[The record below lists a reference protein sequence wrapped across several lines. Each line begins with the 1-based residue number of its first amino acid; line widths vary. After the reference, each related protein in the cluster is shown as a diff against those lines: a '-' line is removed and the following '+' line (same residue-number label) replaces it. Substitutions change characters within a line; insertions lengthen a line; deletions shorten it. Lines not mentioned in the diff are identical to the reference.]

1 MCGDEN
7 CSFVHFAMNA
17 ETNDFSPHVV
27 NTNKLWRKNMVFGLF
42 KKDKDDAHP
51 LNHPVYVEIPYGDET
66 LRLETGRMA
75 KQANGAV
82 LATMGG
88 TMVLATVCAE
98 KSAVEGQD
106 FFPLTVDY
114 QEKYASAGRIPGSR
128 DRREGKASTAETL
141 TARLIDR
148 PIRPLFP
155 ETFKNKVQIIAQVF
169 SYDKK
174 NQPDILAMIASS
186 AALALSGV
194 PFQGPIGAARVGY
207 ADGQYV
213 LNPSRKATDDM
224 EMDLVVA
231 ATKDGVLMVESEIGE
246 LDEKTVLG
254 AVKFGF
260 DAQQPVIN
268 AINELAEKAG
278 KERWATPE
286 KSPEY
291 VAMEK
296 AFEKFAGDIEAA
308 LGIKEKLVR
317 LDTLAEI
324 HVAAKAMIP
333 ELFPDTTVA
342 TSTLESFADEI
353 VENITAR
360 IMRGN
365 ILAGKPRIDGRDT
378 KTVRPIEIELGV
390 LPRAHGSAL
399 FTRGETQA
407 LVTLTLGGGKDAL
420 PIESL
425 DGAEE
430 KDFFLNYNFP
440 GYSVGECKGLKSPS
454 RRELGH
460 GNLAWRAL
468 HPMVPNRAEFDY
480 VIRVVSDI
488 LESNGSSSMA
498 TTCGATLAMMDG
510 GVPLKRP
517 VAGIAMGLIKE
528 GDDYAVLTDILGDE
542 DHLGDMDFKV
552 TGTDQ
557 GITAL
562 QMDIKITSITFE
574 IMEKALAQARDG
586 RMHILGK
593 IEKAIKAP
601 REKVSEYAPQMYTMK
616 INPDKVREV
625 IGKGGVVIQALTR
638 ETNTNIDLEDDGTIK
653 IMAVSKE
660 DADEAIRRIKD
671 IVAEPEVGMIYAG
684 TVSGVKDF
692 GLFVKVL
699 NGFESMV
706 HISEITGKRIDK
718 IADAGYKEGD
728 AVYVKYLGADK
739 RGKTRMTMVG
749 IDQKSGKEV
758 EKA

>member
-1 MCGDEN
+1 MLFGLINKDGKN
-7 CSFVHFAMNA
+7 AKNA
-17 ETNDFSPHVV
+17 ETH
-27 NTNKLWRKNMVFGLF
+27 
-42 KKDKDDAHP
+42 
-51 LNHPVYVEIPYGDET
+51 LNNPVAVEIEYGNDK
-66 LRLETGRMA
+66 LRLETGRFA
-75 KQANGAV
+75 KQANGSV
-82 LATMGG
+82 MATMGG

-98 KSAVEGQD
+98 KTAVEGQD

-114 QEKYASAGRIPGSR
+114 QEKFASAGRIPGSR
-128 DRREGKASTAETL
+128 DRREGKASTGETL
-141 TARLIDR
+141 IARLIDR

-155 ETFKNKVQIIAQVF
+155 ETFKNKVQVIAQVF
-169 SYDKK
+169 SYDRK

-194 PFQGPIGAARVGY
+194 PFAGPIGAARVGY
-207 ADGQYV
+207 IDGKYI
-213 LNPSRKATDDM
+213 LNPSKKQVEES

-246 LDEKTVLG
+246 LDEATTLG

-260 DAQQPVIN
+260 DAQQAVIN
-268 AINELAEKAG
+268 AINELVGVAG

-286 KSPEY
+286 KTPEY
-291 VAMEK
+291 IAMEEK
-296 AFEKFAGDIEAA
+296 FEQFAGDIESA
-308 LGIKEKLVR
+308 LLIKEKLHR
-317 LDTLAEI
+317 LETLANI
-324 HVAAKAMIP
+324 HAAAKALIP
-333 ELFPDTTVA
+333 EMFPETLVA

-353 VENITAR
+353 VENLTAR
-360 IMRGN
+360 IMRSN
-365 ILAGKPRIDGRDT
+365 ILAGRPRIDGRDT

-407 LVTLTLGGGKDAL
+407 LVSLTLGGGKDAL

-430 KDFFLNYNFP
+430 RDFMLNYNFP
-440 GYSVGECKGLKSPS
+440 GFSVGEAKGLKAPG
-454 RRELGH
+454 RREIGH
-460 GNLAWRAL
+460 GNLAWRAV
-468 HPMVPNRAEFDY
+468 HPMVPSRSEFDY
-480 VIRVVSDI
+480 VIRLCSDI

-510 GVPLKRP
+510 GVPMKRP

-528 GDDYAVLTDILGDE
+528 GDDYAILTDILGDE

-574 IMEKALAQARDG
+574 IMERALAQAKDG

-593 IEKAIKAP
+593 IKQAIEKP
-601 REKVSEYAPQMYTMK
+601 RDHVSEYAPQLYTMK

-638 ETNTNIDLEDDGTIK
+638 DTNTTIDLDDDGTVK
-653 IMAVSKE
+653 ILAVTRE
-660 DADEAIRRIKD
+660 DADAAIAKIKE
-671 IVAEPEVGMIYAG
+671 IVAEPEVGQIYAG
-684 TVSGVKDF
+684 TVSGMKDF
-692 GLFVKVL
+692 GIFVKIM

-706 HISEITGKRIDK
+706 HISEITGKHLAK
-718 IADAGYKEGD
+718 IEDAGLKEGD
-728 AVYVKYLGADK
+728 AVYVRYLGLDK
-739 RGKTRMTMVG
+739 RGKTRMSMVG
-749 IDQKSGKEV
+749 IDQKTGAETKKD
-758 EKA
+758 EKK

>member
-1 MCGDEN
+1 M
-7 CSFVHFAMNA
+7 
-17 ETNDFSPHVV
+17 
-27 NTNKLWRKNMVFGLF
+27 LFGLLN
-42 KKDKDDAHP
+42 KDEKTH
-51 LNHPVYVEIPYGDET
+51 LNNPVVVEVPYGDET

-98 KSAVEGQD
+98 KTAVEGQD

-114 QEKYASAGRIPGSR
+114 QEKFASAGRIPGSR
-128 DRREGKASTAETL
+128 DRREGKASVAETL
-141 TARLIDR
+141 IARLIDR

-155 ETFKNKVQIIAQVF
+155 ETFKNKVQIIAQTF

-194 PFQGPIGAARVGY
+194 PFAGPIGAARVGY
-207 ADGQYV
+207 ADGQYI
-213 LNPSRKATDDM
+213 LNPSKKAVEDS

-246 LDEKTVLG
+246 LDEKTTLG

-260 DAQQPVIN
+260 DAQQTVIK
-268 AINELAEKAG
+268 AINELTEKAG

-286 KSPEY
+286 KTAEY
-291 VAMEK
+291 IAMEK
-296 AFEKFAGDIEAA
+296 DFEQFANQIEEA
-308 LGIKEKLVR
+308 LTIKEKLVR
-317 LDTLAEI
+317 LETLGNIHTLA
-324 HVAAKAMIP
+324 KARIP

-342 TSTLESFADEI
+342 TSTLESAADEI
-353 VENITAR
+353 VENITAH
-360 IMRGN
+360 IMRSN
-365 ILAGKPRIDGRDT
+365 ILADKPRIDGRDT

-407 LVTLTLGGGKDAL
+407 LVSLTLGGGKDAL
-420 PIESL
+420 PLESL

-430 KDFFLNYNFP
+430 RDFILNYNFP
-440 GYSVGECKGLKSPS
+440 GYSVGEAKGLKSPG

-468 HPMVPNRAEFDY
+468 HPMVPSREKFDY

-510 GVPLKRP
+510 GVPLTRP

-528 GDDYAVLTDILGDE
+528 GKDYAILTDILGDE

-552 TGTDQ
+552 TGTDR

-574 IMEKALAQARDG
+574 IMEHALAQARDG

-601 REKVSEYAPQMYTMK
+601 RKTVSEFAPQMYTIK
-616 INPDKVREV
+616 INPDKVRDV

-638 ETNTNIDLEDDGTIK
+638 DTNTTIDLEDDGTVK
-653 IMAVSKE
+653 IMATSKE
-660 DADEAIRRIKD
+660 DADAAIARIKD
-671 IVAEPEVGMIYAG
+671 IVAEPEVGVIYAG
-684 TVSGVKDF
+684 TISGVKDF
-692 GLFVKVL
+692 GLFVKIL

-706 HISEITGKRIDK
+706 HISEITGERIAN
-718 IADAGYKEGD
+718 IADTKYKEGD
-728 AVYVKYLGADK
+728 KVFVKYLGADK
-739 RGKTRMTMVG
+739 RGKTRMSMVG
-749 IDQKSGKEV
+749 IDQKTGE
-758 EKA
+758 EKSK

>member
-1 MCGDEN
+1 M
-7 CSFVHFAMNA
+7 
-17 ETNDFSPHVV
+17 
-27 NTNKLWRKNMVFGLF
+27 LFGLF
-42 KKDKDDAHP
+42 GKDEKTTK
-51 LNHPVYVEIPYGDET
+51 LNNPVAVEIPYGDET

-75 KQANGAV
+75 KQANGSV

-114 QEKYASAGRIPGSR
+114 QEKFASAGRIPGSR

-194 PFQGPIGAARVGY
+194 PFQGPIGAARVGF
-207 ADGQYV
+207 ADGRYI
-213 LNPSRKATDDM
+213 LNPSKKACEDS

-246 LDEKTVLG
+246 LDEATVLG

-260 DAQQPVIN
+260 DAQQDVIR
-268 AINELAEKAG
+268 AINELAEAAG
-278 KERWATPE
+278 KERWAIPE
-286 KSPEY
+286 KTQEQLT
-291 VAMEK
+291 MESE
-296 AFEKFAGDIEAA
+296 FESFAPAIEAA
-308 LGIKEKLVR
+308 LQIKEKLVR
-317 LDTLAEI
+317 LETLSEI
-324 HVAAKAMIP
+324 HTMAKARIP
-333 ELFPDTTVA
+333 ELFPESERA
-342 TSTLESFADEI
+342 TSTLESWADEVI
-353 VENITAR
+353 ENLTAR

-365 ILAGKPRIDGRDT
+365 ILAGKPRIDGRDN

-390 LPRAHGSAL
+390 MPRAHGSAL

-407 LVTLTLGGGKDAL
+407 LVSLTLGGGKDAL

-425 DGAEE
+425 DGSEE
-430 KDFFLNYNFP
+430 RDFILNYNFP
-440 GYSVGECKGLKSPS
+440 GYSVGECKGLKSPG
-454 RRELGH
+454 RREIGH
-460 GNLAWRAL
+460 GNLAWRAV
-468 HPMVPNRAEFDY
+468 HPMVPSRSEFDY
-480 VIRVVSDI
+480 VIRIVSDI

-510 GVPLKRP
+510 GVPMKRP

-528 GDDYAVLTDILGDE
+528 GDDYAILTDILGDE

-552 TGTDQ
+552 TGTNQ
-557 GITAL
+557 GVTAL

-574 IMEKALAQARDG
+574 IMERALAQAKDG

-593 IEKAIKAP
+593 IEKAIKKP
-601 REKVSEYAPQMYTMK
+601 REHVSEYAPQAYTMK

-625 IGKGGVVIQALTR
+625 IGKGGSVIQALVR
-638 ETNTNIDLEDDGTIK
+638 ETNTIIDLEDDGTIK
-653 IMAVSKE
+653 IMATAKE
-660 DADEAIRRIKD
+660 DADNAIQRIKD
-671 IVAEPEVGMIYAG
+671 IVAEPEVGQIYKG
-684 TVSGVKDF
+684 TVSGMKDF
-692 GLFVKVL
+692 GLFVKIM
-699 NGFESMV
+699 NGFEAMV
-706 HISEITGKRIDK
+706 HISEITGERIAK
-718 IADAGYKEGD
+718 IEDTKIKEGD
-728 AVYVKYLGADK
+728 TVYVRYMGADK
-739 RGKTRMTMVG
+739 RGKTRMSMVG
-749 IDQKSGKEV
+749 IDQKTGEEINK
-758 EKA
+758 

>member
-1 MCGDEN
+1 MLFGMFNKDEKGQQ
-7 CSFVHFAMNA
+7 AQ
-17 ETNDFSPHVV
+17 
-27 NTNKLWRKNMVFGLF
+27 KLNNPIV
-42 KKDKDDAHP
+42 
-51 LNHPVYVEIPYGDET
+51 VEIPYGDET
-66 LRLETGRMA
+66 LRLETGRLA

-207 ADGQYV
+207 ADGAYV
-213 LNPSRKATDDM
+213 LNPSRKFTEDS

-246 LDEKTVLG
+246 LDEATTLG

-260 DAQQPVIN
+260 DAQQAVIA

-286 KSPEY
+286 KSAEY
-291 VAMEK
+291 VAMES
-296 AFEKFAGDIEAA
+296 AFEKFAGDIESA
-308 LGIKEKLVR
+308 LAIKEKLVR

-324 HVAAKAMIP
+324 HTAAKAEIA
-333 ELFPDTTVA
+333 ELFPETA
-342 TSTLESFADEI
+342 TAASTLESWADEI
-353 VENITAR
+353 IENITAR

-407 LVTLTLGGGKDAL
+407 LVSLTLGGGKDAL
-420 PIESL
+420 PIETL
-425 DGAEE
+425 DGSEE

-468 HPMVPNRAEFDY
+468 HPMVPTREQFDY

-510 GVPLKRP
+510 GVPLTRP

-552 TGTDQ
+552 TGTDR

-574 IMEKALAQARDG
+574 IMEKALEQAKAG

-593 IEKAIKAP
+593 INSAIAAP
-601 REKVSEYAPQMYTMK
+601 REKVSEYAPQMYMMK

-625 IGKGGVVIQALTR
+625 IGKGGSVIQALTR
-638 ETNTNIDLEDDGTIK
+638 ETNTNIDLEDDGTVK
-653 IMAVSKE
+653 IMAVAKE
-660 DADEAIRRIKD
+660 DADEAIRRIKE

-692 GLFVKVL
+692 GLFVKIM

-706 HISEITGKRIDK
+706 HISEITGKRLEK

-728 AVYVKYLGADK
+728 KVYVKYLGADK

-749 IDQKSGKEV
+749 IDQTTGAEAA
-758 EKA
+758 KAE

>member
-1 MCGDEN
+1 M
-7 CSFVHFAMNA
+7 
-17 ETNDFSPHVV
+17 
-27 NTNKLWRKNMVFGLF
+27 LFGLF
-42 KKDKDDAHP
+42 NKDEKHP
-51 LNHPVYVEIPYGDET
+51 LNNPVAVEIKYGDEV
-66 LRLETGRMA
+66 LRLETGRFA
-75 KQANGAV
+75 KQANGSV
-82 LATMGG
+82 MATMGG

-98 KSAVEGQD
+98 KTAVEGQD

-114 QEKYASAGRIPGSR
+114 QEKFASSGRIPGSR
-128 DRREGKASTAETL
+128 DRREGKASTNETL
-141 TARLIDR
+141 IARLIDR

-174 NQPDILAMIASS
+174 NQPDIVAMIASS

-207 ADGQYV
+207 MNGKYV
-213 LNPSRKATDDM
+213 LNPSKKDVEES

-246 LDEKTVLG
+246 LDEATTLG

-260 DAQQPVIN
+260 DAQQAVIK
-268 AINELAEKAG
+268 AINELASQAG
-278 KERWATPE
+278 KERWAVPE
-286 KSPEY
+286 KTAEY

-296 AFEKFAGDIEAA
+296 KFEQFASDIENA
-308 LGIKEKLVR
+308 LLIKEKLHR
-317 LDTLAEI
+317 LETLADI
-324 HVAAKAMIP
+324 HSAAKALIP
-333 ELFPDTTVA
+333 EMFPETAVA

-360 IMRGN
+360 IMRSN

-407 LVTLTLGGGKDAL
+407 LVSLTLGGGKDAL

-425 DGAEE
+425 DGGEE
-430 KDFFLNYNFP
+430 RDFILNYNFP
-440 GYSVGECKGLKSPS
+440 GYSVGEAKGLKSPG
-454 RRELGH
+454 RREIGH
-460 GNLAWRAL
+460 GNLAWRAV
-468 HPMVPNRAEFDY
+468 HPMVPSRSEFDY
-480 VIRVVSDI
+480 VIRVCSDI

-510 GVPLKRP
+510 GVPMKRP

-528 GDDYAVLTDILGDE
+528 GDDYAILTDILGDE

-574 IMEKALAQARDG
+574 IMEHALAQAKDG

-593 IEKAIKAP
+593 IQKAIKAP
-601 REKVSEYAPQMYTMK
+601 RKHVSEFAPQAYTMK
-616 INPDKVREV
+616 INPDKVRDV
-625 IGKGGVVIQALTR
+625 IGKGGSVIQALTR
-638 ETNTNIDLEDDGTIK
+638 DTNTQIELEDDGSIK
-653 IMAVSKE
+653 IMAV
-660 DADEAIRRIKD
+660 
-671 IVAEPEVGMIYAG
+671 
-684 TVSGVKDF
+684 VSGVKDF
-692 GLFVKVL
+692 GLFVKIL

-706 HISEITGKRIDK
+706 HISEITGERLAK
-718 IADAGYKEGD
+718 IEDAKIKEGD
-728 AVYVKYLGADK
+728 KVYVRYLGADK
-739 RGKTRMTMVG
+739 RGKTRMSMVG
-749 IDQKSGKEV
+749 IDQKTGKET
-758 EKA
+758 K

>member
-1 MCGDEN
+1 M
-7 CSFVHFAMNA
+7 
-17 ETNDFSPHVV
+17 
-27 NTNKLWRKNMVFGLF
+27 LFGLF
-42 KKDKDDAHP
+42 DKEKGTDVR
-51 LNHPVYVEIPYGDET
+51 LNNPVAVEIPFGDET

-75 KQANGAV
+75 KQANGSIV
-82 LATMGG
+82 ATLGG

-98 KSAVEGQD
+98 KNAVEGQD

-174 NQPDILAMIASS
+174 NQPDVLALIAAS
-186 AALALSGV
+186 AALAISGV
-194 PFQGPIGAARVGY
+194 PFQGPVAAARVGY
-207 ADGQYV
+207 VDGEYI
-213 LNPSRKATDDM
+213 LNPSRKEVEDS
-224 EMDLVVA
+224 EMDLVVS

-246 LDEKTVLG
+246 LDEKTTLG

-260 DAQQPVIN
+260 DAQQSVIA

-278 KERWATPE
+278 KPTWEIAE
-286 KSPEY
+286 HSAEYIAMKSD
-291 VAMEK
+291 
-296 AFEKFAGDIEAA
+296 FESFADDIKAA
-308 LGIKEKLVR
+308 LAIKEKLVR
-317 LDTLAEI
+317 LDALSAI
-324 HVAAKAMIP
+324 QDAAKSRIA
-333 ELFPDTTVA
+333 ELFPETTTA
-342 TSTLESFADEI
+342 TSTLQSWAYEVIES
-353 VENITAR
+353 ITAR
-360 IMRGN
+360 IMRGD
-365 ILAGKPRIDGRDT
+365 ILAGKARIDGRDN

-390 LPRAHGSAL
+390 MPRAHGSAL

-407 LVTLTLGGGKDAL
+407 LVSMTLGGGKDAL
-420 PIESL
+420 PIETL
-425 DGAEE
+425 DGGEE
-430 KDFFLNYNFP
+430 KNFFLNYNFP
-440 GYSVGECKGLKSPS
+440 GYCVGECKGMRAPG

-460 GNLAWRAL
+460 GNLALRAVN
-468 HPMVPNRAEFDY
+468 PMVPSRDEFDY

-510 GVPLKRP
+510 GVPMKAP

-528 GDDYAVLTDILGDE
+528 GDDFAVLTDILGDE

-552 TGTDQ
+552 TGTES

-574 IMEKALAQARDG
+574 IMEQALAQAKDG

-593 IEKAIKAP
+593 ITKAIKAP
-601 REKVSEYAPQMYTMK
+601 RKNVSEYAPQAYMMK
-616 INPDKVREV
+616 INPDKIREV
-625 IGKGGVVIQALTR
+625 IGKGGSVIQALTR
-638 ETNTNIDLEDDGTIK
+638 DTNTQIDLSDDGTVK
-653 IMAVSKE
+653 IMASIKE
-660 DADEAIRRIKD
+660 DADNAIARIKE
-671 IVAEPEVGMIYAG
+671 IVAEPEIGTVYEG

-692 GLFVKVL
+692 GLFVKIM

-706 HISEITGKRIDK
+706 HISEITGERIAN
-718 IADAGYKEGD
+718 IADAGIKEGD
-728 AVYVKYLGADK
+728 KVFVKILG
-739 RGKTRMTMVG
+739 RG
-749 IDQKSGKEV
+749 
-758 EKA
+758 

>member
-1 MCGDEN
+1 M
-7 CSFVHFAMNA
+7 
-17 ETNDFSPHVV
+17 
-27 NTNKLWRKNMVFGLF
+27 LFGLL
-42 KKDKDDAHP
+42 KKDGQQK
-51 LNHPVYVEIPYGDET
+51 LNNPVTVEIPYGDET
-66 LRLETGRMA
+66 LILETGRMA

-98 KSAVEGQD
+98 KTAVEGQD

-114 QEKYASAGRIPGSR
+114 QEKFASSGRIPGSR
-128 DRREGKASTAETL
+128 DRREGKAATHETL
-141 TARLIDR
+141 IARLIDR

-169 SYDKK
+169 TYDKK
-174 NQPDILAMIASS
+174 NQPDVLAMIASS

-194 PFQGPIGAARVGY
+194 PFAGPIGAARVGY
-207 ADGQYV
+207 IDGKYV
-213 LNPSRKATDDM
+213 LNPSKKM
-224 EMDLVVA
+224 LEQSKMDLVVA
-231 ATKDGVLMVESEIGE
+231 ATCDGVLMVESEIGE
-246 LDEKTVLG
+246 LDETTTLG

-260 DAQQPVIN
+260 DAQQSVIR
-268 AINELAEKAG
+268 AINELADKAG

-286 KSPEY
+286 KSAEY
-291 VAMEK
+291 VAMESD
-296 AFEKFAGDIEAA
+296 FEQFAPQIEEA
-308 LGIKEKLVR
+308 LQIKEKLVR
-317 LDTLAEI
+317 LETLASI
-324 HVAAKAMIP
+324 HTAAKARIA
-333 ELFPDTTVA
+333 ELFPDTTTA

-353 VENITAR
+353 VESITAR
-360 IMRGN
+360 IMRSN

-407 LVTLTLGGGKDAL
+407 LVSLTLGGGKDAL

-430 KDFFLNYNFP
+430 RDFILNYNFP
-440 GYSVGECKGLKSPS
+440 GYSVGEAKGLKSPG
-454 RRELGH
+454 RREIGH
-460 GNLAWRAL
+460 GNLAWRAV
-468 HPMVPNRAEFDY
+468 HPMVPSRDKFDY
-480 VIRVVSDI
+480 VIRIVSDI

-510 GVPLKRP
+510 GVPMTRP

-528 GDDYAVLTDILGDE
+528 GDDYAILTDILGDE

-574 IMEKALAQARDG
+574 IMERALAQAKDG

-601 REKVSEYAPQMYTMK
+601 RKHLSEFAPQVYTMK
-616 INPDKVREV
+616 INPDKVRDV
-625 IGKGGVVIQALTR
+625 IGKGGSVIQTLTR
-638 ETNTNIDLEDDGTIK
+638 ETNTTIDLEDDGTIK
-653 IMAVSKE
+653 ILASVRD
-660 DADEAIRRIKD
+660 DADEAMRRIKE
-671 IVAEPEVGMIYAG
+671 IVAEPEVGMIYPG
-684 TVSGVKDF
+684 VVSGIKDF
-692 GLFVKVL
+692 GLFVKIM

-706 HISEITGKRIDK
+706 HISEITGERIAK
-718 IADAGYKEGD
+718 IEDTKIKEGD
-728 AVYVKYLGADK
+728 KVYVRYLGADK
-739 RGKTRMTMVG
+739 RGKTRMSMVG
-749 IDQKSGKEV
+749 IDQKTGKET
-758 EKA
+758 K

>member
-1 MCGDEN
+1 
-7 CSFVHFAMNA
+7 
-17 ETNDFSPHVV
+17 
-27 NTNKLWRKNMVFGLF
+27 MVFGLF
-42 KKDKDDAHP
+42 KKDEQAK
-51 LNHPVYVEIPYGDET
+51 LNNPIVVEIPYGNTT

-75 KQANGAV
+75 KQANGSV
-82 LATMGG
+82 LATLGE

-98 KSAVEGQD
+98 KTAVEGQD

-114 QEKYASAGRIPGSR
+114 QEKFASAGRIPGSR

-141 TARLIDR
+141 IARLIDR

-169 SYDKK
+169 SYDKV

-194 PFQGPIGAARVGY
+194 PFQGPARVGY
-207 ADGQYV
+207 ADGKYI
-213 LNPSRKATDDM
+213 LNPSKKETEES

-260 DAQQPVIN
+260 DAQQAVIN
-268 AINELAEKAG
+268 AINELAERAG

-286 KSPEY
+286 KTPEQLT
-291 VAMEK
+291 MESD
-296 AFEKFAGDIEAA
+296 FEQFAPAIEAA
-308 LGIKEKLVR
+308 LQIKEKLVR
-317 LDTLAEI
+317 LETLASI
-324 HVAAKAMIP
+324 HADAKARIP
-333 ELFPDTTVA
+333 ELFPESERA
-342 TSTLESFADEI
+342 TSTLESWADEV
-353 VENITAR
+353 VENLTAR

-365 ILAGKPRIDGRDT
+365 ILAGKPRIDGRDN

-390 LPRAHGSAL
+390 MPRAHGSAL

-407 LVTLTLGGGKDAL
+407 LVSLTLGGGKDAL

-430 KDFFLNYNFP
+430 RDFILNYNFP
-440 GYSVGECKGLKSPS
+440 GYSVGECKGLKSPG
-454 RRELGH
+454 RREIGH
-460 GNLAWRAL
+460 GNLAWRAV
-468 HPMVPNRAEFDY
+468 HPMVPSRSEFDY
-480 VIRVVSDI
+480 VIRIVSDI

-510 GVPLKRP
+510 GVPMKRP

-528 GDDYAVLTDILGDE
+528 GDDYAILTDILGDE

-574 IMEKALAQARDG
+574 IMERALAQAKDG

-593 IEKAIKAP
+593 IEKAIKKP
-601 REKVSEYAPQMYTMK
+601 RASVSEYAPQTYTMQ

-625 IGKGGVVIQALTR
+625 IGKGGSVIQALVR
-638 ETNTNIDLEDDGTIK
+638 ETNTIIDLEDDGTVK
-653 IMAVSKE
+653 IMATTRE
-660 DADEAIRRIKD
+660 DADNAIRRIKD
-671 IVAEPEVGMIYAG
+671 IVAEPEVGQIYKG
-684 TVSGVKDF
+684 TVSGMKDF
-692 GLFVKVL
+692 GLFVKIM
-699 NGFESMV
+699 NGFEAMV
-706 HISEITGKRIDK
+706 HISEITGERIAK
-718 IADAGYKEGD
+718 IEDTKIKEGD
-728 AVYVKYLGADK
+728 TVYVRYLGADK
-739 RGKTRMTMVG
+739 RGKTRMSMVG
-749 IDQKSGKEV
+749 IDQKTGAEIVKE
-758 EKA
+758 

>member
-1 MCGDEN
+1 
-7 CSFVHFAMNA
+7 
-17 ETNDFSPHVV
+17 
-27 NTNKLWRKNMVFGLF
+27 MVFGLF
-42 KKDKDDAHP
+42 KKDAK
-51 LNHPVYVEIPYGDET
+51 LNNPVVVEIPYGDTT

-75 KQANGAV
+75 KQANGSV
-82 LATMGG
+82 LATMGE

-114 QEKYASAGRIPGSR
+114 QEKFASAGRIPGSR

-207 ADGQYV
+207 ADGQYI
-213 LNPSRKATDDM
+213 LNPSKKAVENS

-246 LDEKTVLG
+246 LDEATVLG

-260 DAQQPVIN
+260 DAQQAVIA

-278 KERWATPE
+278 KERWETPE
-286 KSPEY
+286 KTSEQIT
-291 VAMEK
+291 MEEN
-296 AFEKFAGDIEAA
+296 FESFAGDIEAA
-308 LGIKEKLVR
+308 LQIKEKLVR
-317 LDTLAEI
+317 LETLADI
-324 HVAAKAMIP
+324 HSQAKARIA
-333 ELFPDTTVA
+333 ELFPESERA
-342 TSTLESFADEI
+342 TSTLESWADEVI
-353 VENITAR
+353 ENLTAR

-365 ILAGKPRIDGRDT
+365 ILAGKPRIDGRDN

-407 LVTLTLGGGKDAL
+407 LVSLTLGGGKDAL

-430 KDFFLNYNFP
+430 RDFILNYNFP
-440 GYSVGECKGLKSPS
+440 GYSVGECKGLKSPG
-454 RRELGH
+454 RREIGH
-460 GNLAWRAL
+460 GNLAWRAV
-468 HPMVPNRAEFDY
+468 HPMVPTRSEFDY
-480 VIRVVSDI
+480 VIRIVSDI

-510 GVPLKRP
+510 GVPMKRP

-528 GDDYAVLTDILGDE
+528 GDDYAILTDILGDE

-557 GITAL
+557 GVTAL

-574 IMEKALAQARDG
+574 IMERALAQAKDG

-593 IEKAIKAP
+593 IEKAIKKP
-601 REKVSEYAPQMYTMK
+601 RGNVSEYAPQAYTMK
-616 INPDKVREV
+616 INPDKVRDV
-625 IGKGGVVIQALTR
+625 IGKGGVVIQALVR
-638 ETNTNIDLEDDGTIK
+638 ETNTQIDLSDDGSIK

-660 DADEAIRRIKD
+660 DADEAIRRIKE
-671 IVAEPEVGMIYAG
+671 IVAEPEVGQIYQG
-684 TVSGVKDF
+684 TVSGIKDF
-692 GLFVKVL
+692 GLFVKIM
-699 NGFESMV
+699 NGFEALV
-706 HISEITGKRIDK
+706 HISEITGERIAK
-718 IADAGYKEGD
+718 IEDAKYKEGD
-728 AVYVKYLGADK
+728 TVFVRYMGADK
-739 RGKTRMTMVG
+739 RGKTRMSMVG
-749 IDQKSGKEV
+749 IDQKTGAEIK
-758 EKA
+758 K

>member
-1 MCGDEN
+1 MIFLREIK
-7 CSFVHFAMNA
+7 HKL
-17 ETNDFSPHVV
+17 
-27 NTNKLWRKNMVFGLF
+27 NKMEKKMVFGLF
-42 KKDKDDAHP
+42 KKDEQAK
-51 LNHPVYVEIPYGDET
+51 LNNPIVVEVPYGNTT

-75 KQANGAV
+75 KQANGSV
-82 LATMGG
+82 LATLGE

-98 KSAVEGQD
+98 KAAVEGQD

-114 QEKYASAGRIPGSR
+114 QEKFASAGRIPGSR

-169 SYDKK
+169 SYDKV

-213 LNPSRKATDDM
+213 LNPSKKETENS

-231 ATKDGVLMVESEIGE
+231 ATRDGVLMVESEIGE

-260 DAQQPVIN
+260 DAQQTVIN

-286 KSPEY
+286 KTPEQ
-291 VAMEK
+291 VLMESD
-296 AFEKFAGDIEAA
+296 FEQFAPAIEAA
-308 LGIKEKLVR
+308 LQIKEKLVR
-317 LDTLAEI
+317 LETLSNI
-324 HVAAKAMIP
+324 HTEAKARIP
-333 ELFPDTTVA
+333 ELFPESVRA
-342 TSTLESFADEI
+342 TSTLESWADEV
-353 VENITAR
+353 VENLTAR

-365 ILAGKPRIDGRDT
+365 ILAGKPRIDGRDN

-390 LPRAHGSAL
+390 MPRAHGSAL

-407 LVTLTLGGGKDAL
+407 LVSLTLGGGKDAL

-430 KDFFLNYNFP
+430 RDFILNYNFP
-440 GYSVGECKGLKSPS
+440 GYSVGECKGLKSPG
-454 RRELGH
+454 RREIGH
-460 GNLAWRAL
+460 GNLAWRAV
-468 HPMVPNRAEFDY
+468 HPMVPTRAEFDY

-510 GVPLKRP
+510 GVPMKRP

-528 GDDYAVLTDILGDE
+528 GDDYAILTDILGDE

-574 IMEKALAQARDG
+574 IMERALAQAKDG

-593 IEKAIKAP
+593 IEKAIKKP
-601 REKVSEYAPQMYTMK
+601 RANVSEYAPQAYMMK

-625 IGKGGVVIQALTR
+625 IGKGGSVIQALVR
-638 ETNTNIDLEDDGTIK
+638 ETNTIIDLEDDGTVK
-653 IMAVSKE
+653 IMATTKE
-660 DADEAIRRIKD
+660 DADNAIARIKD
-671 IVAEPEVGMIYAG
+671 IVAEPEVGQIYKG
-684 TVSGVKDF
+684 TVSGMKDF
-692 GLFVKVL
+692 GLFVKIM
-699 NGFESMV
+699 NGFEAMV
-706 HISEITGKRIDK
+706 HISEITGERIAK
-718 IADAGYKEGD
+718 IEDTKIKEGD
-728 AVYVKYLGADK
+728 TVYVRFLGADK
-739 RGKTRMTMVG
+739 RGKTRMSMVG
-749 IDQKSGKEV
+749 IDQKTGEEIK
-758 EKA
+758 K

>member
-1 MCGDEN
+1 M
-7 CSFVHFAMNA
+7 
-17 ETNDFSPHVV
+17 
-27 NTNKLWRKNMVFGLF
+27 LFGLIN
-42 KKDKDDAHP
+42 KKGGEPTQH
-51 LNHPVYVEIPYGDET
+51 LNNPVAVEIKYGDET
-66 LRLETGRMA
+66 LRLETGRFA

-82 LATMGG
+82 MATMGG

-98 KSAVEGQD
+98 KTAVEGQD

-114 QEKYASAGRIPGSR
+114 QEKFASSGRIPGSR
-128 DRREGKASTAETL
+128 DRREGKASMGETL
-141 TARLIDR
+141 IARLIDR

-155 ETFKNKVQIIAQVF
+155 ETFKNKVQVIAQVF
-169 SYDKK
+169 SYDRK

-194 PFQGPIGAARVGY
+194 PFAGPIGAARVGY
-207 ADGQYV
+207 MNGEYV
-213 LNPSRKATDDM
+213 LNPSKKDVENS

-246 LDEKTVLG
+246 LDEKTTLG

-260 DAQQPVIN
+260 DAQQAVIG
-268 AINELAEKAG
+268 AINELNKAAG
-278 KERWATPE
+278 KERWAIPE
-286 KSPEY
+286 KTAEY
-291 VAMEK
+291 IAMEK
-296 AFEKFAGDIEAA
+296 RFEEFAGDIESA
-308 LGIKEKLVR
+308 LAIKEKLHR
-317 LDTLAEI
+317 LETLAEI
-324 HVAAKAMIP
+324 HAAAKALIP
-333 ELFPDTTVA
+333 EMFPDTTVA

-360 IMRGN
+360 IMRSN
-365 ILAGKPRIDGRDT
+365 ILAGRPRIDGRDT

-407 LVTLTLGGGKDAL
+407 LVSLTLGGGKDAL
-420 PIESL
+420 PLETL
-425 DGAEE
+425 DGGEE
-430 KDFFLNYNFP
+430 RDFILNYNFP
-440 GYSVGECKGLKSPS
+440 GFSVGEAKGLKAPG
-454 RRELGH
+454 RREIGH
-460 GNLAWRAL
+460 GNLAWRAV
-468 HPMVPNRAEFDY
+468 HPMIPSRSEFDY
-480 VIRVVSDI
+480 VIRLCSDI

-510 GVPLKRP
+510 GVPMKRP

-528 GDDYAVLTDILGDE
+528 GDDYAILTDILGDE

-574 IMEKALAQARDG
+574 IMEKALAQAKDG

-593 IEKAIKAP
+593 IKAAIDKP
-601 REKVSEYAPQMYTMK
+601 RDHVSEYAPQMYTMQ

-638 ETNTNIDLEDDGTIK
+638 DTNTTIDLEDDGTVK
-653 IMAVSKE
+653 ILAVTRE
-660 DADEAIRRIKD
+660 DADAAIARIKE
-671 IVAEPEVGMIYAG
+671 IVAEPEVGQIYPG
-684 TVSGVKDF
+684 VVSGVKDF
-692 GLFVKVL
+692 GIFVKIM

-706 HISEITGKRIDK
+706 HISEITGKRLAK
-718 IADAGYKEGD
+718 IEDAKLKEGD
-728 AVYVKYLGADK
+728 AVFVKYLGIDK
-739 RGKTRMTMVG
+739 RGKTRMSMVG
-749 IDQKSGKEV
+749 IDQKTGEEKED
-758 EKA
+758 K

>member
-1 MCGDEN
+1 MFGILKKSKKE
-7 CSFVHFAMNA
+7 
-17 ETNDFSPHVV
+17 EHV
-27 NTNKLWRKNMVFGLF
+27 
-42 KKDKDDAHP
+42 
-51 LNHPVYVEIPYGDET
+51 LNNPTVVEFQYGDET
-66 LRLETGRMA
+66 VRLETGRYA
-75 KQANGAV
+75 KQATGAV
-82 LATMGG
+82 MATMGE

-98 KSAVEGQD
+98 KTAVEGQD

-114 QEKYASAGRIPGSR
+114 QEKFASAGRIPGSR
-128 DRREGKASTAETL
+128 DRREGKASVNETL
-141 TARLIDR
+141 IARLIDR

-169 SYDKK
+169 SYDRK

-186 AALALSGV
+186 AALAISGV

-207 ADGQYV
+207 RDGQYV
-213 LNPSRKATDDM
+213 LNPSKREIEDS

-246 LDEKTVLG
+246 LDEKTTLG

-260 DAQQPVIN
+260 DQQQTVIN
-268 AINELAEKAG
+268 AINEFAKKAG
-278 KERWATPE
+278 KEHWATPE
-286 KSPEY
+286 HSEEY
-291 VAMEK
+291 IIMEK
-296 AFEKFAGDIEAA
+296 DFEQFAGEITDA
-308 LGIKEKLVR
+308 LLIKEKLLR

-324 HVAAKAMIP
+324 HAKAKARIP
-333 ELFPDTTVA
+333 ELFPETTTA
-342 TSTLESFADEI
+342 ASTLESWADEI

-407 LVTLTLGGGKDAL
+407 LVSLTLGGGKDAL

-425 DGAEE
+425 DGEDE
-430 KDFFLNYNFP
+430 RDFILNYNFP
-440 GYSVGECKGLKSPS
+440 GFSVGEAKGLKAPG

-460 GNLAWRAL
+460 GNLAWRAI
-468 HPMVPNRAEFDY
+468 HPMIPTREQFDY
-480 VIRVVSDI
+480 VIRVCSDI

-498 TTCGATLAMMDG
+498 TTCGATLALMDG
-510 GVPLKRP
+510 GVPMKRP

-528 GDDYAVLTDILGDE
+528 GDEYAILTDILGDE

-574 IMEKALAQARDG
+574 IMEHALAQAKDG

-593 IEKAIKAP
+593 IENAIKSP
-601 REKVSEYAPQMYTMK
+601 RKSVSEYAPQSYAMK

-625 IGKGGVVIQALTR
+625 IGKGGSVIQALTR
-638 ETNTNIDLEDDGTIK
+638 ETNTQIELEDDGSIK
-653 IMAVSKE
+653 ILAVSKE
-660 DADEAIRRIKD
+660 DADAAIARIKE
-671 IVAEPEVGMIYAG
+671 IVAEPEVGEIYEG
-684 TVSGVKDF
+684 VVSGVKDF
-692 GLFVKVL
+692 GLFVKIMK
-699 NGFESMV
+699 NFESMV
-706 HISEITGKRIDK
+706 HISEITGERLKTIEEAK
-718 IADAGYKEGD
+718 LKEGD
-728 AVYVKYLGADK
+728 KVFVKYLGVDK
-739 RGKTRMTMVG
+739 RGKTRLSMVG
-749 IDQKSGKEV
+749 IDQKTGKEI
-758 EKA
+758 KK

>member
-1 MCGDEN
+1 MI
-7 CSFVHFAMNA
+7 
-17 ETNDFSPHVV
+17 
-27 NTNKLWRKNMVFGLF
+27 FGF
-42 KKDKDDAHP
+42 KKKEEKHP
-51 LNHPVYVEIPYGDET
+51 LNNPIVVEVPYGSET

-82 LATMGG
+82 WASMGG
-88 TMVLATVCAE
+88 TIVLATVCAE
-98 KSAVEGQD
+98 KTAVEGQD

-128 DRREGKASTAETL
+128 DRREGKPSVSETL
-141 TARLIDR
+141 IARLIDR

-194 PFQGPIGAARVGY
+194 PFQGPVGAARVGY
-207 ADGQYV
+207 KDGNYL
-213 LNPSRKATDDM
+213 LNPSKKELEES
-224 EMDLVVA
+224 EMDLVVS

-246 LDEKTVLG
+246 LDEKTTLG

-260 DAQQPVIN
+260 DAQQVVID
-268 AINELAEKAG
+268 AINEFAAKVG
-278 KERWATPE
+278 KERWEVPE
-286 KSPEY
+286 KTAEYIKMESDFERYVPE
-291 VAMEK
+291 
-296 AFEKFAGDIEAA
+296 ITNA

-317 LDTLAEI
+317 LDTLASI
-324 HVAAKAMIP
+324 HTDAKSRIA
-333 ELFPDTTVA
+333 ELFPETTLA

-365 ILAGKPRIDGRDT
+365 ILAGLPRIDGRDT

-407 LVTLTLGGGKDAL
+407 LVSLTLGGGKDAL
-420 PIESL
+420 PLESL
-425 DGAEE
+425 DGEE
-430 KDFFLNYNFP
+430 ERDFILNYNFP
-440 GYSVGECKGLKSPS
+440 GYSVGEAKGLKSPG

-468 HPMVPNRAEFDY
+468 HPMVPSREKFDY
-480 VIRVVSDI
+480 VIRVCSDI

-510 GVPLKRP
+510 GVPLTRP

-528 GDDYAVLTDILGDE
+528 GDDYAILTDILGDE

-552 TGTDQ
+552 TGTKD

-574 IMEKALAQARDG
+574 IMEHALAQARDG

-593 IEKAIKAP
+593 INDAIKEP
-601 REKVSEYAPQMYTMK
+601 RKNVSEFAPQTYTIK
-616 INPDKVREV
+616 INPDKVRDV

-638 ETNTNIDLEDDGTIK
+638 ETNTTIELEDDGTVK
-653 IMAVSKE
+653 IMAVNKE
-660 DADEAIRRIKD
+660 DAEEAIARIKN
-671 IVAEPEVGMIYAG
+671 IVAEPEVGMIYKG
-684 TVSGVKDF
+684 TVSGMKDF
-692 GLFVKVL
+692 GLFVKIL

-706 HISEITGKRIDK
+706 HISEITGKRLEK
-718 IADAGYKEGD
+718 IEDAKIKEGD
-728 AVYVKYLGADK
+728 TVFVKYLGADK
-739 RGKTRMTMVG
+739 RGKTRLSMVG
-749 IDQKSGKEV
+749 IDQKTGAEI
-758 EKA
+758 EK

>member
-1 MCGDEN
+1 
-7 CSFVHFAMNA
+7 
-17 ETNDFSPHVV
+17 
-27 NTNKLWRKNMVFGLF
+27 MVFGLF
-42 KKDKDDAHP
+42 KKDAK
-51 LNHPVYVEIPYGDET
+51 LNNPVAVEIKYGDET

-75 KQANGAV
+75 KQANGSV
-82 LATMGG
+82 LATMGE

-98 KSAVEGQD
+98 KAAVEGQD

-114 QEKYASAGRIPGSR
+114 QEKFASAGRIPGSR

-207 ADGQYV
+207 ADGKYI
-213 LNPSRKATDDM
+213 LNPSKKAVEES

-246 LDEKTVLG
+246 LDEATVLG

-260 DAQQPVIN
+260 DAQQSVIA

-278 KERWATPE
+278 KDAWDVPE
-286 KSPEY
+286 KTAEQIT
-291 VAMEK
+291 MEEN
-296 AFEKFAGDIEAA
+296 FESFAGDIEAA
-308 LGIKEKLVR
+308 LQIKEKLVR
-317 LDTLAEI
+317 LETLASI
-324 HVAAKAMIP
+324 HTAAKERIP
-333 ELFPDTTVA
+333 ELFPETTRA
-342 TSTLESFADEI
+342 QSTLESWADEVI
-353 VENITAR
+353 ENLTAR

-365 ILAGKPRIDGRDT
+365 ILAGKPRIDGRDN

-407 LVTLTLGGGKDAL
+407 LVSLTLGGGKDAL

-430 KDFFLNYNFP
+430 RDFILNYNFP
-440 GYSVGECKGLKSPS
+440 GYSVGECKGLKSPG
-454 RRELGH
+454 RREIGH
-460 GNLAWRAL
+460 GNLAWRAV
-468 HPMVPNRAEFDY
+468 HPMVPSRSEFDY
-480 VIRVVSDI
+480 VIRIVSDI

-510 GVPLKRP
+510 GVPMKRP

-528 GDDYAVLTDILGDE
+528 GDDYAILTDILGDE

-557 GITAL
+557 GVTAL

-574 IMEKALAQARDG
+574 IMERALAQAKDG

-593 IEKAIKAP
+593 IEKAIKKP
-601 REKVSEYAPQMYTMK
+601 RAKLSEYAPQTYTMK

-625 IGKGGVVIQALTR
+625 IGKGGSVIQALVR
-638 ETNTNIDLEDDGTIK
+638 ETNTIIDLEDDGTVK
-653 IMAVSKE
+653 IMAVNKE
-660 DADEAIRRIKD
+660 DADDAIQRIKD
-671 IVAEPEVGMIYAG
+671 IVAEPEVGQIYKG
-684 TVSGVKDF
+684 TVSGMKDF
-692 GLFVKVL
+692 GLFVKIM
-699 NGFESMV
+699 NGFEAMV
-706 HISEITGKRIDK
+706 HISEITGERIAK
-718 IADAGYKEGD
+718 IEDTKIKEGD
-728 AVYVKYLGADK
+728 TVYVRFLGADK
-739 RGKTRMTMVG
+739 RGKTRMSMVG
-749 IDQKSGKEV
+749 IDQKTGEEIK
-758 EKA
+758 K

>member
-1 MCGDEN
+1 M
-7 CSFVHFAMNA
+7 
-17 ETNDFSPHVV
+17 
-27 NTNKLWRKNMVFGLF
+27 LFGLF
-42 KKDKDDAHP
+42 GKDEKTTK
-51 LNHPVYVEIPYGDET
+51 LNNPIAVEIPYGDET

-75 KQANGAV
+75 KQANGSV

-114 QEKYASAGRIPGSR
+114 QEKFASAGRIPGSR

-194 PFQGPIGAARVGY
+194 PFQGPIGAARVGF
-207 ADGQYV
+207 ADGKYI
-213 LNPSRKATDDM
+213 LNPSKKATEDS

-246 LDEKTVLG
+246 LDEATVLG

-260 DAQQPVIN
+260 DAQQDVIR
-268 AINELAEKAG
+268 AINELAEAAG
-278 KERWATPE
+278 KERWAVPEKTPE
-286 KSPEY
+286 QLT
-291 VAMEK
+291 MESE
-296 AFEKFAGDIEAA
+296 FESFAPAIEAA
-308 LGIKEKLVR
+308 LQIKEKLVR
-317 LDTLAEI
+317 LETLSEI
-324 HVAAKAMIP
+324 HTMAKARIP
-333 ELFPDTTVA
+333 ELFPESERA
-342 TSTLESFADEI
+342 ASTLESWADEVI
-353 VENITAR
+353 ENLTAR

-365 ILAGKPRIDGRDT
+365 ILAGKPRIDGRDN

-390 LPRAHGSAL
+390 MPRAHGSAL

-407 LVTLTLGGGKDAL
+407 LVSLTLGGGKDAL

-430 KDFFLNYNFP
+430 RDFILNYNFP
-440 GYSVGECKGLKSPS
+440 GYSVGECKGLKSPG
-454 RRELGH
+454 RREIGH
-460 GNLAWRAL
+460 GNLAWRAV
-468 HPMVPNRAEFDY
+468 HPMVPSRSEFDY

-510 GVPLKRP
+510 GVPMKRP

-528 GDDYAVLTDILGDE
+528 GDDYAILTDILGDE

-557 GITAL
+557 GVTAL

-574 IMEKALAQARDG
+574 IMERALAQAKDG

-593 IEKAIKAP
+593 IEKAIKKP
-601 REKVSEYAPQMYTMK
+601 RDHVSEYAPQAYTMK

-625 IGKGGVVIQALTR
+625 IGKGGSVIQALVR
-638 ETNTNIDLEDDGTIK
+638 ETNTIIDLEDDGTIK
-653 IMAVSKE
+653 IMATDKE
-660 DADEAIRRIKD
+660 DADAAIQRIKD
-671 IVAEPEVGMIYAG
+671 IVAEPEVGQIYKG
-684 TVSGVKDF
+684 TVSGMKDF
-692 GLFVKVL
+692 GLFVKIM
-699 NGFESMV
+699 NGFEAMV
-706 HISEITGKRIDK
+706 HISEITGERIAK
-718 IADAGYKEGD
+718 IEDTKIKEGD
-728 AVYVKYLGADK
+728 TVYVRFLGADK
-739 RGKTRMTMVG
+739 RGKTRMSMVG
-749 IDQKSGKEV
+749 IDQKTGEEIK
-758 EKA
+758 K

>member
-1 MCGDEN
+1 M
-7 CSFVHFAMNA
+7 
-17 ETNDFSPHVV
+17 
-27 NTNKLWRKNMVFGLF
+27 FGLF
-42 KKDKDDAHP
+42 NKSEKNV
-51 LNHPVYVEIPYGDET
+51 LNNPIAVEFQYGDET
-66 LRLETGRMA
+66 IRLETGRYA

-82 LATMGG
+82 MATMGG

-98 KSAVEGQD
+98 KTAVEGQD

-114 QEKYASAGRIPGSR
+114 QEKFASAGRIPGSR
-128 DRREGKASTAETL
+128 DRREGKASTSETL
-141 TARLIDR
+141 IARLIDR

-169 SYDKK
+169 SYDRK

-194 PFQGPIGAARVGY
+194 PFAGPIGAARVGY
-207 ADGQYV
+207 KDGQYL
-213 LNPSRKATDDM
+213 LNPSKKQVEDS

-246 LDEKTVLG
+246 LDEATTLG

-260 DAQQPVIN
+260 DAQQTVIS
-268 AINELAEKAG
+268 AINEFVEKAG

-286 KSPEY
+286 KAPEY
-291 VAMEK
+291 IEMEK
-296 AFEKFAGDIEAA
+296 DFEQYASDIEKA
-308 LGIKEKLVR
+308 LQIKEKLER
-317 LDTLAEI
+317 LDTLAQI
-324 HVAAKAMIP
+324 HAAAKTRIP
-333 ELFPDTTVA
+333 ELFPDTTLA
-342 TSTLESFADEI
+342 TSTLESWADEV

-407 LVTLTLGGGKDAL
+407 LVSLTLGSGQDAL

-425 DGAEE
+425 DGEE
-430 KDFFLNYNFP
+430 ERDFILNYNFP
-440 GYSVGECKGLKSPS
+440 GYSVGEAKGLKSPG

-460 GNLAWRAL
+460 GNLAWRAV
-468 HPMVPNRAEFDY
+468 HPMVPTRSEFDY
-480 VIRVVSDI
+480 VIRICSDI

-510 GVPLKRP
+510 GVPMKRP

-528 GDDYAVLTDILGDE
+528 GDDYAILTDILGDE

-552 TGTDQ
+552 TGTDR

-574 IMEKALAQARDG
+574 IMEHALAQAKDG

-593 IEKAIKAP
+593 IEKAIKEP
-601 REKVSEYAPQMYTMK
+601 RKKLSEFAPQVYTMK

-625 IGKGGVVIQALTR
+625 IGKGGSVIQALTR
-638 ETNTNIDLEDDGTIK
+638 ETDTQIELEDDGTVK
-653 IMAVSKE
+653 IMASTPE
-660 DADEAIRRIKD
+660 AANDAIARIKD
-671 IVAEPEVGMIYAG
+671 ICAEPEVGVIYEG
-684 TVSGVKDF
+684 VISGIKDF
-692 GLFVKVL
+692 GLFVKIL
-699 NGFESMV
+699 KNFESMV
-706 HISEITGKRIDK
+706 HISEITGERIAKIEDAKLNVGDK
-718 IADAGYKEGD
+718 
-728 AVYVKYLGADK
+728 VYVRYMGGDK
-739 RGKTRMTMVG
+739 RGKTRLSMVG
-749 IDQKSGKEV
+749 IDQKTGKET
-758 EKA
+758 K

>member
-1 MCGDEN
+1 M
-7 CSFVHFAMNA
+7 
-17 ETNDFSPHVV
+17 
-27 NTNKLWRKNMVFGLF
+27 LFGLI
-42 KKDKDDAHP
+42 KKDEKTH
-51 LNHPVYVEIPYGDET
+51 LNNPVAVEIKYGDET
-66 LRLETGRMA
+66 LRLETGRFA

-82 LATMGG
+82 MATMGG

-98 KSAVEGQD
+98 KTAVEGQD

-114 QEKYASAGRIPGSR
+114 QEKFASAGRIPGSR
-128 DRREGKASTAETL
+128 DRREGKASNGETL
-141 TARLIDR
+141 IARLIDR

-155 ETFKNKVQIIAQVF
+155 ETFKNKVQVIAQVF
-169 SYDKK
+169 SYDRK

-207 ADGQYV
+207 IDGKYV
-213 LNPSRKATDDM
+213 LNPSKKDLESS

-246 LDEKTVLG
+246 LDEATTLG

-260 DAQQPVIN
+260 DEQQTVIN
-268 AINELAEKAG
+268 AINELTENAG
-278 KERWATPE
+278 KERWAIPE
-286 KSPEY
+286 KTAEY
-291 VAMEK
+291 IAMEEK
-296 AFEKFAGDIEAA
+296 FEQFAGDIESA
-308 LGIKEKLVR
+308 LSIKEKLNR
-317 LDTLAEI
+317 LETLANI
-324 HVAAKAMIP
+324 HASAKALIP
-333 ELFPDTTVA
+333 EMFPETTVA

-360 IMRGN
+360 IMRSN

-407 LVTLTLGGGKDAL
+407 LVSLTLGGGKDAL

-425 DGAEE
+425 DGTEDR
-430 KDFFLNYNFP
+430 DFILNYNFP
-440 GYSVGECKGLKSPS
+440 GFSVGEAKGLKAPG
-454 RRELGH
+454 RREIGH
-460 GNLAWRAL
+460 GNLAWRAV
-468 HPMVPNRAEFDY
+468 HPMVPSRSEFDY
-480 VIRVVSDI
+480 VIRLCSDI

-510 GVPLKRP
+510 GVPMKRP

-528 GDDYAVLTDILGDE
+528 GDDYAILTDILGDE

-552 TGTDQ
+552 TGTDH

-574 IMEKALAQARDG
+574 IMEKALAQAKDG

-593 IEKAIKAP
+593 ITSAIKKP
-601 REKVSEYAPQMYTMK
+601 RDHVSEFAPQMYTMK
-616 INPDKVREV
+616 INPDKVRDV

-638 ETNTNIDLEDDGTIK
+638 DTNTTIDLEDDGTVK
-653 IMAVSKE
+653 IMAVTRE
-660 DADEAIRRIKD
+660 DADAAIARIKE
-671 IVAEPEVGMIYAG
+671 IVAEPEVGEIYAG
-684 TVSGVKDF
+684 VVSGMKDF
-692 GLFVKVL
+692 GLFVKIL
-699 NGFESMV
+699 NGFEAMV
-706 HISEITGKRIDK
+706 HISEITGKRLEK
-718 IADAGYKEGD
+718 IEDAGFKEGD
-728 AVYVKYLGADK
+728 AVYVRYLGADK
-739 RGKTRMTMVG
+739 RGKTRMSMVG
-749 IDQKSGKEV
+749 IDQKTGKEV
-758 EKA
+758 K